1 MTMTNEQKFILQVMD
16 KFVEQKGKGTC
27 YAYKPVKPE
36 NIIAVFI
43 NAHRQKRTDTKI
55 LIVTNTYEE
64 RLKIKG
70 ILETHNLID
79 NVTILTKTYIN
90 YKYNY
95 IYCFTFLIGC
105 NNDYELIYQLSSQ
118 SKFTLNIL
126 TEYNKD
132 TEFNTKINTILP
144 IITTNITF
152 GDLSK
157 DRLNYPVEEMHI
169 PVQLSDDDI
178 EQYNK
183 YNEYVSTSMSIFGS
197 FENADKCRLGD
208 SNLNISAGEFRYT
221 LAKENGWSE
230 VLDTTMEFNK
240 RIDDIYNPNSLFE
253 RANTLYGIIRERLN
267 LVTDNVSKL
276 PVIVDIINRHPNKK
290 ILIVSKRGEFANTI
304 ANYINDNTEYLCG
317 EYHDCIPE
325 QYIKDEN
332 GKDIVYKSG
341 ENKGKRK
348 IFKSKALS
356 TMCLNRFNSSDNSQ
370 KINLLSIKNSSDVE
384 LKTAIDVVIFTSS
397 VCNSPNDFIIR
408 FANIEFN
415 SNPLISYVLYSSD
428 TIECNKLS
436 ERTLTNN
443 VKLIEVEKNVQ
454 FDEENGA
461 VYL

>member
-1 MTMTNEQKFILQVMD
+1 MTNEQKFILQVMD

-27 YAYKPVKPE
+27 YAYKPIKPE
-36 NIIAVFI
+36 NIVTVFI

-55 LIVTNTYEE
+55 LIITNTYEE
-64 RLKIKG
+64 RLKIKN
-70 ILETHNLID
+70 ILETHNLLY

-90 YKYNY
+90 HKYNY
-95 IYCFTFLIGC
+95 VYCFTFLIGC
-105 NNDYELIYQLSSQ
+105 NNDYELIYQLCNQ

-132 TEFNTKINTILP
+132 TEFYTKINTILP
-144 IITTNITF
+144 VITTNITF
-152 GDLSK
+152 SDLSK

-178 EQYNK
+178 EQYSK
-183 YNEYVSTSMSIFGS
+183 YNEYVNTSMSIFGS

-230 VLDTTMEFNK
+230 VLDTTIEFNK

-267 LVTDNVSKL
+267 LVTDNVAKL
-276 PVIVDIINRHPNKK
+276 PVIVDIINRHPDKK
-290 ILIVSKRGEFANTI
+290 ILIVSKRGEFANTV

-397 VCNSPNDFIIR
+397 VCNSPNDFITR

-415 SNPLISYVLYSSD
+415 SNPLTSYVLYSNG

-443 VKLIEVEKNVQ
+443 VKLIEIEKNVE
-454 FDEENGA
+454 FDEQNGA